1 MTCVHINRSQPKPMR
16 DRRETSRAEARRRRK
31 LAASDLTNKVRA
43 VHEQV
48 ASTVNKTRR
57 VLADKTFRVL
67 LHSQG
72 VRTVPR
78 HLVDSRQRS
87 TRFPGG
93 NIKSAKDR
101 LDEVSLQFVVAWT
114 FIFPLLSNPEA
125 VKFLEK
131 AYPGFVLEMKDTF
144 ISLVTEGPFPCALSD
159 FRGRRH
165 RALYHVVKRRTPAV
179 SKPTNSGL
187 PMQTN

>member
-1 MTCVHINRSQPKPMR
+1 MNKWQ
-16 DRRETSRAEARRRRK
+16 AQ
-31 LAASDLTNKVRA
+31 LTRLDEFLPTK
-43 VHEQV
+43 H
-48 ASTVNKTRR
+48 SGFFFIRR
-57 VLADKTFRVL
+57 VFARL
-67 LHSQG
+67 
-72 VRTVPR
+72 PR

-165 RALYHVVKRRTPAV
+165 RAHFITSSNAARQRYPSQRIRG
-179 SKPTNSGL
+179 SQCRPTNRLSYCR
-187 PMQTN
+187 